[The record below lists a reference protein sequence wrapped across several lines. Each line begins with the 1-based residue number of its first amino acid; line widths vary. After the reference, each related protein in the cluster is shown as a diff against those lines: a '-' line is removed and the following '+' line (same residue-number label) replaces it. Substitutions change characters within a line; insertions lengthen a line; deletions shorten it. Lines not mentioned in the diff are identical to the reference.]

1 MKQILCLT
9 LLILVFLATGISAAE
24 VPDLL
29 GIWTGSWSAYDE
41 GKGYSNLTENISI
54 IFTFLEQ
61 NDRIFAGNIKIK
73 PENETEI
80 SEGFA
85 GAIGLDNK
93 TLYIAEFDKG
103 YAMGTFISNDEM
115 ELIYLADGENA
126 SVAIDRLYRIKA

>member
-41 GKGYSNLTENISI
+41 GKGYSNSTENGSI

-61 NDRIFAGNIKIK
+61 DDRIFAGNITIK

-80 SEGFA
+80 GEGFA

>member
-1 MKQILCLT
+1 
-9 LLILVFLATGISAAE
+9 LVFLATGISAAE

-41 GKGYSNLTENISI
+41 GKGYSNSMENGSL
-54 IFTFLEQ
+54 IFAFLEQ
-61 NDRIFAGNIKIK
+61 DDRIFAGNVTIKL
-73 PENETEI
+73 ENETEI
-80 SEGFA
+80 GEGFA

-103 YAMGTFISNDEM
+103 YALGTIISDDEM

-126 SVAIDRLYRIKA
+126 SVAIDKLYRMRT

>member
-61 NDRIFAGNIKIK
+61 NGRIFAGNIKIK

>member
-1 MKQILCLT
+1 MKQIWCLV
-9 LLILVFLATGISAAE
+9 LLVLVFLAMGISAAE

-41 GKGYSNLTENISI
+41 GKGYSNSTENGSI

-61 NDRIFAGNIKIK
+61 DDRIFAGNITIK

-80 SEGFA
+80 GEGFA
-85 GAIGLDNK
+85 GAIGLDNR

-103 YAMGTFISNDEM
+103 YALGTFISNDEM

-126 SVAIDRLYRIKA
+126 SVAIDQLHRI